1 MVTRKAHKLLIRP
14 HPAGS
19 YSRPAYDTT
28 MSVDHE
34 DLGRLGELT
43 VADIAV
49 DR

>member
-1 MVTRKAHKLLIRP
+1 MAPKLLIRP
-14 HPAGS
+14 HAAGS
-19 YSRPAYDTT
+19 YSWPAHDTT

-34 DLGRLGELT
+34 DLGRLAEPT